1 MLKHQ
6 LVVATLAFA
15 TLTYSES
22 GVRAATL
29 PPVDLPLPTTTA
41 LVRFGGGGHGFGGG
55 GFGHF
60 GGGGFGHF
68 GGGFGHFGGGGF
80 GHFGGF
86 GFRQFGFA
94 PRRAFVGPFH
104 RPLIV
109 HRFRRPVF
117 FHPFHRRVF
126 VRRAFFVGV
135 PVYGYYA
142 GCAWLRHRALVTGS
156 PYWWQRYHW
165 CLGW

>member
-29 PPVDLPLPTTTA
+29 PPVDLPHSTTTA
-41 LVRFGGGGHGFGGG
+41 MVRFGGGGGGHGFGGG

-60 GGGGFGHF
+60 GGGGFGRF
-68 GGGFGHFGGGGF
+68 GGRGFGY
-80 GHFGGF
+80 FGGF

-94 PRRAFVGPFH
+94 RRHAFVGHFH

-117 FHPFHRRVF
+117 FHPFRRHVF
-126 VRRAFFVGV
+126 VRRAFFVGA

-142 GCAWLRHRALVTGS
+142 GCGWLRHRALVTGS

>member
-15 TLTYSES
+15 TLTYSAG
-22 GVRAATL
+22 GVRAASL
-29 PPVDLPLPTTTA
+29 PPGDPPHFTTTA
-41 LVRFGGGGHGFGGG
+41 LVRFGGGGGHGFGGG

-68 GGGFGHFGGGGF
+68 GGGRF

-86 GFRQFGFA
+86 GVRQFGFA
-94 PRRAFVGPFH
+94 PRHAFVGHFH

-109 HRFRRPVF
+109 HRFHRPVF

-126 VRRAFFVGV
+126 ARRVFFVGA

-156 PYWWQRYHW
+156 PYWWQRYRW